1 MQGHGWRYLKYK
13 TQRCFNPSL
22 LSEGRLFFFIVIPF
36 HMWTFSCNLTLSGRP
51 SYKWVYSCSKME
63 LVFIKRGAH
72 SWHIKNADGFV
83 QFIRFSRGRYIV
95 VYSKYSPSCYNL
107 ERVDF
112 SELRHNVIF
121 FMNSSFMKPKMAWR
135 REKKWVCRKER
146 WGTCF
151 IFLFGKGKPARFFGI
166 LSP

>member
-1 MQGHGWRYLKYK
+1 MTLNYLFYWRKRLMVRFIAALTLYRGSVWDTIKRITCLMQAHGWRCLKYK

-22 LSEGRLFFFIVIPF
+22 LSEVCLFLIVIPF

-51 SYKWVYSCSKME
+51 SYKWVYRCSKME
-63 LVFIKRGAH
+63 LVFTKRGAH
-72 SWHIKNADGFV
+72 SWHIKNADGFE

-95 VYSKYSPSCYNL
+95 IYSTYSPSCYNL

-121 FMNSSFMKPKMAWR
+121 SWIPLLWNLR
-135 REKKWVCRKER
+135 
-146 WGTCF
+146 
-151 IFLFGKGKPARFFGI
+151 
-166 LSP
+166 